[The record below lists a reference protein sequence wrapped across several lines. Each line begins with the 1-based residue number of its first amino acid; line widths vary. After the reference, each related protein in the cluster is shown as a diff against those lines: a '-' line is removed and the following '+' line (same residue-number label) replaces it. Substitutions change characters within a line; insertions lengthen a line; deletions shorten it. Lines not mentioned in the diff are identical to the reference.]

1 MVSTSVRNRANFFSD
16 GITSCDGTDERS
28 ITTTEH
34 SVFGAATT
42 LCVVKP
48 IVNLAHAKIIE
59 QESILVKF
67 GKRVLPTTDFLAKK
81 SHRLVRVSC
90 C

>member
-1 MVSTSVRNRANFFSD
+1 MCEIVQIFFWMVLQAATERTNEVLLQRST
-16 GITSCDGTDERS
+16 
-28 ITTTEH
+28 
-34 SVFGAATT
+34 VFGAATT

-81 SHRLVRVSC
+81 KSSSC
-90 C
+90 KSVLLLE

>member
-1 MVSTSVRNRANFFSD
+1 M
-16 GITSCDGTDERS
+16 
-28 ITTTEH
+28 
-34 SVFGAATT
+34 
-42 LCVVKP
+42 KP

-81 SHRLVRVSC
+81 KVIVVL
-90 C
+90 